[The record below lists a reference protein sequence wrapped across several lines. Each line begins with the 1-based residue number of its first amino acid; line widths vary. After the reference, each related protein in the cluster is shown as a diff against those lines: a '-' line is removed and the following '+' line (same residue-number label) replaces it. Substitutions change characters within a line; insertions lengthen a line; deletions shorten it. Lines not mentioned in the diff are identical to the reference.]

1 MNITKLPSGN
11 WRARVYTGKV
21 NGRSTYEQFI
31 APTKKE
37 AEMQAIEFQLE
48 LKKNPDLLRQ
58 RKLTDEEKE
67 VEKVNAS
74 EVKGFGDMTVGEAID
89 AYINNV
95 EGVLSPSTI
104 RRYRS
109 DRKKFFPGLMDVR
122 LKDLTQPAVQVAV
135 SKDSKKYAAKSI
147 HCAHGL
153 LSAALDVYWP
163 DFQLKTNL
171 PQKVEPDL
179 IIPDSDDVKALLKAI
194 EGTWLEAAVLLG
206 ACAGMRRS
214 EICGL
219 KFSDIDLKKSEI
231 HIRRTMLKDKNG
243 KWVVF
248 EKTKTVK
255 SKREVTLPGFIIE
268 RLWNMP
274 RDSEFVVNH
283 VPDTISKM
291 FIRVRNQLGLKC
303 RFHDLRHYNASI
315 MLALNVPDKYAMER
329 MGYSTPATLKKVYQ
343 HTMDGKRAEVN
354 GAINTQMDK
363 LFAGGGVKSNQ
374 VQP

>member
-67 VEKVNAS
+67 VEKVNAT

-163 DFQLKTNL
+163 DFQFKTNL

-354 GAINTQMDK
+354 GAINMQMDK
-363 LFAGGGVKSNQ
+363 LFAGGGVK
-374 VQP
+374 

>member
-67 VEKVNAS
+67 VEKVNAT

-303 RFHDLRHYNASI
+303 RLHDLRHYNASI

>member
-67 VEKVNAS
+67 VEKVNAT